1 MVKRYDRG
9 GAGAGQVPLEDIR
22 PPPILRVHQS
32 TKFANHALI
41 TVPGYSRLSY
51 G

>member
-22 PPPILRVHQS
+22 PPPVLRVSIEAQI
-32 TKFANHALI
+32 FFMAF
-41 TVPGYSRLSY
+41 
-51 G
+51 